1 MSKKNINKNSFG
13 KRLREYRNELG
24 LTQSELAE
32 KINVSQNFLGDLE
45 RGVKLPSLEKLIL
58 LANTLKVSLDY
69 LFADSLDNVLNEDEE
84 TYYSDKQMAII
95 KNIVKSITSNF

>member
-1 MSKKNINKNSFG
+1 MSKKIINKNSFG